1 MGLSEFV
8 VPLRGRK
15 YGRYLMKA
23 YVKDFLNLLDSNP
36 EIAAFTIF
44 RVILY
49 LRKYGFNMETR
60 LTIKQLF

>member
-1 MGLSEFV
+1 M
-8 VPLRGRK
+8 PLGGRK

-23 YVKDFLNLLDSNP
+23 YVKDFLNSLDSNR
-36 EIAAFTIF
+36 EIVAFTNF
-44 RVILY
+44 RLILY